1 LRDSSAKML
10 ADICTIKKVKLTTVN
25 IEDPNS
31 PMSETEVSVGIDI
44 DKVLSGINHE
54 FDSVKGDNI
63 EMAISRYVDMNDI
76 DLIVTIPRQESWLTR
91 LFNPSVSKKL
101 AQHEYRPLL
110 ALAH

>member
-1 LRDSSAKML
+1 ML

-54 FDSVKGDNI
+54 FDSV
-63 EMAISRYVDMNDI
+63 
-76 DLIVTIPRQESWLTR
+76 
-91 LFNPSVSKKL
+91 
-101 AQHEYRPLL
+101 
-110 ALAH
+110 

>member
-1 LRDSSAKML
+1 ML
-10 ADICTIKKVKLTTVN
+10 ADICTIKKAKITIVN
-25 IEDPNS
+25 LEDPNS
-31 PMSETEVSVGIDI
+31 PMSETEVSVGLDI

-63 EMAISRYVDMNDI
+63 EMAISRYADMNEI
-76 DLIVTIPRQESWLTR
+76 DLIVISPRQESWLTR

-110 ALAH
+110 ALSH

>member
-1 LRDSSAKML
+1 
-10 ADICTIKKVKLTTVN
+10 
-25 IEDPNS
+25 
-31 PMSETEVSVGIDI
+31 
-44 DKVLSGINHE
+44 
-54 FDSVKGDNI
+54 
-63 EMAISRYVDMNDI
+63 MAISRYVDMNDI

>member
-1 LRDSSAKML
+1 MLSEICGLKSAK
-10 ADICTIKKVKLTTVN
+10 ITVLN
-25 IEDPNS
+25 VEDPEN
-31 PMSETEVSVGIDI
+31 PMSEEDVSVGLDI
-44 DKVLSGINHE
+44 DKVLSGINHS
-54 FDSVKGDNI
+54 FDSVKGEDI
-63 EMAISRYVDMNDI
+63 EMAISRYADMNDI